1 MKRLLVTTLS
11 CATAVL
17 AVGLAPSQAA
27 TAADVRVKKAIADS
41 MTPEQLAAYKEL
53 LAARVNA
60 GVFGRN
66 AKGNGIGLTPGDTCT
81 AATPEVGPLPYTPA
95 ADTTV
100 GQTDNFDLPEDDEA
114 PTCTAP
120 STCTGGGPAGA
131 GPAGAIYTGTG
142 TGPDRAYSLTT
153 SANCNL
159 TITMDPT
166 DTAGGADDLAL
177 IVYQATCSNSL
188 SDCVCVDD
196 TNLAGDAESVA
207 LSANAGVNYFAVIDG
222 YSSGATPP
230 GPSGPFTLSVT
241 GSGCTLVPVE
251 LLDFTIGD

>member
-17 AVGLAPSQAA
+17 AIGLVPSHAA

-53 LAARVNA
+53 MAARINA
-60 GVFGRN
+60 GVFDRG
-66 AKGNGIGLTPGDTCT
+66 AKGNGVALSPGDTCT
-81 AATPEVGPLPYTPA
+81 AATPEVGPLPYNPA

-114 PTCTAP
+114 PTCTAS
-120 STCTGGGPAGA
+120 STCTGAGPAGA
-131 GPAGAIYTGTG
+131 GARGAIYTGTG

-166 DTAGGADDLAL
+166 STQDLAL
-177 IVYQATCSNSL
+177 ILYQSTCSSLL

-196 TNLAGDAESVA
+196 TNLGGESESVA
-207 LSANAGVNYFAVIDG
+207 LSAVAGVNYFAVIDG

-241 GSGCTLVPVE
+241 GSGCSLVPVE

>member
-60 GVFGRN
+60 GVFDRA
-66 AKGNGIGLTPGDTCT
+66 AKGNGVGLTPGDTCT
-81 AATPEVGPLPYTPA
+81 AATPEIGPLPYNPA

-100 GQTDNFDLPEDDEA
+100 GQTDNFDLPEA
-114 PTCTAP
+114 NGATTCTAP
-120 STCTGGGPAGA
+120 STCVGA
-131 GPAGAIYTGTG
+131 GPLGASPRGAVYTGTG

-159 TITMDPT
+159 TISMDPT
-166 DTAGGADDLAL
+166 GPEDMAL
-177 IVYQATCSNSL
+177 IVYEGTCSNSL

-196 TNLAGDAESVA
+196 TDLGGVAESVA
-207 LSANAGVNYFAVIDG
+207 LSANAGVNYFAVIDA
-222 YSSGATPP
+222 YSSGAAPP

-241 GSGCTLVPVE
+241 GAGCSLVPVE

>member
-60 GVFGRN
+60 GVFGGA
-66 AKGNGIGLTPGDTCT
+66 AKGNGVGLTPGDTCT
-81 AATPEVGPLPYTPA
+81 AATPEVGPLPYLPA

-120 STCTGGGPAGA
+120 STCTGAGPAGSL
-131 GPAGAIYTGTG
+131 PAGAIYTGTG

-159 TITMDPT
+159 TITADPT
-166 DTAGGADDLAL
+166 TTTDMAL
-177 IVYQATCSNSL
+177 IVYQGTCSSSL

-196 TNLAGDAESVA
+196 TDLGGVAESVA
-207 LSANAGVNYFAVIDG
+207 LSATAGVNYFAVIDA

-230 GPSGPFTLSVT
+230 GPSGPFTLSVA
-241 GSGCTLVPVE
+241 GAGCTLVPVE

>member
-1 MKRLLVTTLS
+1 MKRVLVTTLS

-17 AVGLAPSQAA
+17 ALGLAPSEAA

-53 LAARVNA
+53 LAARANA
-60 GVFGRN
+60 GVFNN
-66 AKGNGIGLTPGDTCT
+66 AKGNGAGLTPGDTCT
-81 AATPEVGPLPYTPA
+81 AATPEIGPLPYNPA

-100 GQTDNFDLPEDDEA
+100 GQTDNFDLPSA
-114 PTCTAP
+114 VGATTCTAS
-120 STCTGGGPAGA
+120 STCTGGGPVGA
-131 GPAGAIYTGTG
+131 SPRGAVYTGTG

-166 DTAGGADDLAL
+166 STQDMAL
-177 IVYQATCSNSL
+177 ILYQSTCSNSL
-188 SDCVCVDD
+188 ADCVCVDD
-196 TNLAGDAESVA
+196 TNLGGEAESVA
-207 LSANAGVNYFAVIDG
+207 LSAVAGANYFAVIDG

-241 GSGCTLVPVE
+241 GSGCSLVPVE